1 VSISY
6 KIAGL
11 ALAGLFNAL
20 AAGSALAADL
30 EITNPWVRGTVASQK
45 ATGAF
50 MQLTSKSGV
59 SLVGVASPAASIV
72 EIHEMVMD
80 KDVMKMRPLPRLEV
94 QPGKPLEL
102 RPGSYHVMLIDLKKP
117 LAKGEIV
124 PITLQVEGRDKKVET
139 VEVNAEVREL
149 TAGAA
154 PAMQHKH

>member
-1 VSISY
+1 MSISY

-11 ALAGLFNAL
+11 ALAGLFNAV

-50 MQLTSKSGV
+50 MQLTSKGGV

-124 PITLQVEGRDKKVET
+124 PITLKVEGKDKKVEA
-139 VEVNAEVREL
+139 VEVKAEVREL
-149 TAGAA
+149 TAPA
-154 PAMQHKH
+154 PMEHRH

>member
-1 VSISY
+1 MSISY

-11 ALAGLFNAL
+11 ALAGLFNTL
-20 AAGSALAADL
+20 AAGTALAADL
-30 EITNPWVRGTVASQK
+30 EIANPWVRGTVASQK

-50 MQLTSKSGV
+50 MQLTSKGGV

-80 KDVMKMRPLPRLEV
+80 KDVMKMRPVPRLE
-94 QPGKPLEL
+94 LEL

-124 PITLQVEGRDKKVET
+124 PITLQVEGRDKKIET
-139 VEVNAEVREL
+139 VDVNAEVREL
-149 TAGAA
+149 TASAA